1 MSSLLQSLTRGLDAS
16 TVRSSSCAAVVDA
29 PSSPRLAV
37 GLAIQEGWQ
46 TFRRSP
52 WPFVFFAVAAFIL
65 STLVDQLPGITGLIA
80 TTLVDLWASIGLMR
94 GAWLGLNGK
103 SPKFADFITIN
114 PAAIWR
120 LFSRQ
125 LVLALLL
132 SAMWFAF
139 FWLALISAD
148 ASGMFT
154 ELYGLVMATGPSNP
168 DQITALLPEVQSL
181 AMKVIQSP
189 VAVVILLIG
198 SLVVAYLQ
206 VNQAFLGYI
215 AVVKG
220 LGPIATI
227 QQGITTV
234 QGQWWT
240 VLGLLVMQVLITFL
254 GALACGFGLLA
265 AIPVV
270 FGVTASAYRQL
281 FGDDDAAGFLNGH

>member
-16 TVRSSSCAAVVDA
+16 TVRFLQCSAMADA
-29 PSSPRLAV
+29 PSSPRLSV

-65 STLVDQLPGITGLIA
+65 STLVDQIPGITGFIA
-80 TTLVDLWASIGLMR
+80 TTLVDLWATIGLMR

-103 SPKFADFITIN
+103 SPKFADFITVN

-125 LVLALLL
+125 LVLTLLL
-132 SAMWFAF
+132 GAIGVAV
-139 FWLALISAD
+139 FWLALISAN

-154 ELYGLVMATGPSNP
+154 ELYGLVMATDPSNP
-168 DQITALLPEVQSL
+168 DQITALLPDIQAL
-181 AMKVIQSP
+181 AMNVIQSP
-189 VAVVILLIG
+189 IAVVILLIG
-198 SLVVAYLQ
+198 SLVGVYVQ

-215 AVVKG
+215 AVMKG
-220 LGPIATI
+220 LGPIGSI
-227 QQGITTV
+227 QQGIMTV

-240 VLGLLVMQVLITFL
+240 VLGLLLMQVLITLL

-281 FGDDDAAGFLNGH
+281 FGNDDAAGFLNGH